1 MKAVVMAGG
10 EGSRLRPLTSSR
22 PKPLVPIANKPV
34 MHHIVDLLRR
44 HGITDIVATLHY
56 LADEI
61 ENYFGDGSEM
71 DCSMA
76 YVVEDTPLGTAGA
89 VKLAESLLAEE
100 RFVIVSGDALTDIDI
115 GALVAAHVRSGAM
128 ATIALQR
135 VANPLEF
142 GVVVTGEDGRITRFL
157 EKPSWGEIFSDTI
170 NTGIYVLEPQVFE
183 YMESGKAYDFSRDIF
198 PAMMRDRRPIFG
210 HVVDGYWS
218 DIGNLQQYMQANY
231 DALSR
236 AVHVDIPGTE
246 IRPGVWA
253 AENVRISPDA
263 HVHGPVCLGRN
274 VTIEAGAV
282 VEELTSL
289 GASSIVAANARVHR
303 TIGWEDVYVGEG
315 ASLTGCT
322 LADRVIVKD
331 RVTIM
336 EGAVIGRG
344 STLGSGATV
353 PANIKLWPDK
363 SVASGSIVS
372 MSLIYGIKWPGSLFG
387 ADGVSGLANI
397 EITPEF
403 ALKLGQALGSILRPG
418 QVVMTSRDA
427 HPASRLTNRCIISG
441 LLAVGADVR
450 DLRETPVPVS
460 RYAVRMSGDAGVHTA
475 ISPHYPDQLLLEFFD
490 SHGLTVDKNTERKI
504 ENIFFREDFRR
515 TPMER
520 VGHLNFPER
529 VVEAYSSGFL
539 EALEPTAI
547 SSANMRVVIDYAH
560 GNASLILPRIL
571 SNLGVEMI
579 ALNAFF
585 DNAKVLA
592 FGKNRPRHLEQ
603 LGNVTTS
610 LGAGLGILLDQRGE
624 SLALV
629 DDRGRV
635 VEGSKLLALLTALVA
650 SQVPGARIAVPVMAP
665 SAIERVAELHGAT
678 VLRTRTDRRS
688 LMALA
693 AQEGS
698 SIALAGGANF
708 ELMFPEFAPA
718 FDSLYGAAKIMELI
732 AKQGRPLSEIVDE
745 LPPSYLASR
754 RDQCPWERK
763 GQIMR
768 QLLAE
773 TDGQEVELTDGI
785 RVGREGG
792 WVLVLPD
799 ASDPLFNVYAEGR
812 SEDEANQYAD
822 DIAGRIEHLARG
834 H

>member
-22 PKPLVPIANKPV
+22 PKPLVPVANKPV

-89 VKLAESLLAEE
+89 VKLAQPLLEHE

-115 GALVAAHVRSGAM
+115 SALVAAHERSGAM

-142 GVVVTGEDGRITRFL
+142 GVVVTAEDGRITRFL

-198 PAMMRDRRPIFG
+198 PAMMRDGRPIYG
-210 HVVDGYWS
+210 HVAGGYWS

-231 DALSR
+231 DALTR
-236 AVHVDIPGTE
+236 AVHVDIPGSE
-246 IRPGVWA
+246 VRPGVWA

-289 GASSIVAANARVHR
+289 GASSIVAANARLHR

-331 RVTIM
+331 RVTVM
-336 EGAVIGRG
+336 EGAVVGRG

-353 PANIKLWPDK
+353 PSNIKLWPDK
-363 SVASGSIVS
+363 TVASGSIVS

-387 ADGVSGLANI
+387 ANGVSGLANI

-403 ALKLGQALGSILRPG
+403 ALKLGQALGSVLRPG
-418 QVVMTSRDA
+418 QNVMTSRDA
-427 HPASRLTNRCIISG
+427 HPASRLINRCVISG
-441 LLAVGADVR
+441 LLSVGANVR
-450 DLRETPVPVS
+450 DLRELPVPVS
-460 RYAVRMSGDAGVHTA
+460 RYAVRMSGDAGIHSG
-475 ISPHYPDQLLLEFFD
+475 ISPDYPDQLLLEFFD
-490 SHGLTVDKNTERKI
+490 SHGVTIDKTTERKI

-515 TPMER
+515 TPMED
-520 VGHLNFPER
+520 VGILSFPER

-539 EALEPTAI
+539 EALAPTALAA
-547 SSANMRVVIDYAH
+547 ANMRVVIDYAY

-571 SNLGVEMI
+571 SNLGLEMI

-585 DNAKVLA
+585 DNTKVLTFA
-592 FGKNRPRHLEQ
+592 KHRSRHLEQ
-603 LGNVTTS
+603 LSNVTTS
-610 LGAGLGILLDQRGE
+610 LGAALGILLDQRGE

-635 VEGSKLLALLTALVA
+635 IEGSQLLTLITSLVA
-650 SQVPGARIAVPVMAP
+650 SHVPDARIAVPVMAP
-665 SAIERVAELHGAT
+665 SAVEQVAGKYGAT

-693 AQEGS
+693 ASDGS
-698 SIALAGGANF
+698 AIAFAGGTSY
-708 ELMFPEFAPA
+708 ELLFPEFAPA
-718 FDSLYGAAKIMELI
+718 FDSLYGAAEIMELI
-732 AKQGRPLSEIVDE
+732 AEQGRSLSEIVDE

-773 TDGQEVELTDGI
+773 TDARQVDLIDGI
-785 RVGREGG
+785 RVAREGG
-792 WVLVLPD
+792 WILVLPD

-812 SEDEANQYAD
+812 SDDEASRYAD
-822 DIAGRIEHLARG
+822 EIAARIASLARG
-834 H
+834 